1 MTQSVAQKT
10 LIPEKAWRRQTDSP
24 TWWITFACGS
34 VILHL
39 LALWL
44 VGLYKLNSSQL
55 GRSQSAVAIEFIEVS
70 PQKSY
75 KVQPKPKPKPKAV
88 SPKPATPIVPQ
99 KPQPT
104 ANLGTQLP
112 PVSTNNNNAIAF
124 DNQKIEQQQ
133 SQEFAQQQ
141 QRELAELQ
149 RQLEAQQRQRE
160 AEFQRQLE
168 AQQRQL
174 AQQQRLRLEEQR
186 QLEAQ
191 LRQREAEQQR
201 LLAEQIRQQEA
212 EQQRQIQAQRQQ
224 EAEQQRQIQAQRQQE
239 AEQQRQIQAQ
249 RQREAEQ
256 QRQIQAQRQR
266 EAEQQ
271 RQIQAQRQREAEE
284 RQKLLVQRL
293 RQQEQLQQNQ
303 NSPDGETITDAIE
316 NRVGQ
321 TPQQRERNPQA
332 PIKET
337 LLNQSGGI
345 LTASWDIDSSA
356 PITRDIPAKL
366 PLPKEDTSKSFV
378 IPASEEN
385 NLASANFQVY
395 LMINEEGTV
404 EFARVDENI
413 PVEKRQLYQ
422 KYVDKNLL
430 NKKLFV
436 PASDPD
442 PRTGQLK
449 PRRGELFIRIKIQRD
464 Y

>member
-10 LIPEKAWRRQTDSP
+10 SIPEKAWRRQTDSP

-44 VGLYKLNSSQL
+44 VGLYKLNSSQV
-55 GRSQSAVAIEFIEVS
+55 GRSQSAVAIEFIEIS

-104 ANLGTQLP
+104 ANLSTQLP
-112 PVSTNNNNAIAF
+112 PVSTNNSNAIAF
-124 DNQKIEQQQ
+124 DNQKIEQQL
-133 SQEFAQQQ
+133 
-141 QRELAELQ
+141 QRELAQQRQREAELQ

-168 AQQRQL
+168 AQQRLL
-174 AQQQRLRLEEQR
+174 AQQQRLRIAQ
-186 QLEAQ
+186 QQKLEAQ

-201 LLAEQIRQQEA
+201 LLAEQI
-212 EQQRQIQAQRQQ
+212 
-224 EAEQQRQIQAQRQQE
+224 RQQE

-271 RQIQAQRQREAEE
+271 RQIEAQRQREAEQQRQIEAQRQQEAEE

-293 RQQEQLQQNQ
+293 RQTERSQQNQ
-303 NSPDGETITDAIE
+303 NPSDGENITDAIK

-321 TPQQRERNPQA
+321 TPQQRQVTPQA

-337 LLNQSGGI
+337 QLNQSGGI
-345 LTASWDIDSSA
+345 LTASWDLVA
-356 PITRDIPAKL
+356 QTRNLIKDIPANL
-366 PLPKEDTSKSFV
+366 PKPKEDISKSFV
-378 IPASEEN
+378 IPSSEQK
-385 NLASANFQVY
+385 NLSSANFQVY
-395 LMINEEGTV
+395 LYINEEGKV
-404 EFARVDENI
+404 EFTKVDQNL
-413 PVEKRQLYQ
+413 PAEKRQQYQ
-422 KYVDKNLL
+422 AYVDKEFLH
-430 NKKLFV
+430 KKLFY
-436 PASDPD
+436 PATDPD
-442 PRTGQLK
+442 PRTGELK
-449 PRRGELFIRIKIQRD
+449 PRRGELFIRIKILRG